1 MQELEKSLITT
12 ATLLG
17 NFENGS
23 AEWHAARSEPGAI
36 GGSDIGAI
44 AGWNR
49 WESAISKWAKKTGK
63 IADHIEPSHRMRI
76 GTKIETPLLEI
87 FEEDHPELKVFW
99 QLVKVFVFDDEGNQV
114 LDADRNPVYYLKR
127 DYSVGTWASIA
138 KPLNRANPDAIA
150 IDENGELVLIEVK
163 FAGDNMYEIP
173 QSYKAQMQWYMGIL
187 GIRRGVLV
195 ACAGSNY
202 VELPLEFDAFEFD
215 TLCLLADQFRRYVSN
230 DIMPD
235 WDGSESTY
243 NTIRAINPDIDPE
256 ASEELGDLGIHLSN
270 TYAELEELKKRY
282 QELQSRT
289 LDAMGNAKW
298 GTIDDRKVVYRTS
311 RSGGAP
317 YLAWKK

>member
-23 AEWHAARSEPGAI
+23 AEWHEARNEPGAI

-63 IADHIEPSHRMRI
+63 IADHIEPSHRMRM
-76 GTKIETPLLEI
+76 GTKFEDDLLEI
-87 FEEDHPELKVFW
+87 FQEDHPELEVCTT
-99 QLVKVFVFDDEGNQV
+99 
-114 LDADRNPVYYLKR
+114 
-127 DYSVGTWASIA
+127 GTWAWNEN
-138 KPLNRANPDAIA
+138 PLNRSNPDAIA

-173 QSYKAQMQWYMGIL
+173 QSYKAQMQWYLGIL
-187 GIRRGVLV
+187 GIKRGVLV

-215 TLCLLADQFRRYVSN
+215 TLCLLADQFRRYVAN

-235 WDGSESTY
+235 WDGSNSTY
-243 NTIRAINPDIDPE
+243 ETIRAINPDIDPE
-256 ASEELGDLGIHLSN
+256 QSEELGDLGIHLSN
-270 TYAELEELKKRY
+270 TYAELEEVKKKY
-282 QELQSRT
+282 TELQSRT
-289 LDAMGNAKW
+289 LDAMGKAKW

-317 YLAWKK
+317 YLAWKKN

>member
-63 IADHIEPSHRMRI
+63 IDDHIEPSHRMRM
-76 GTKIETPLLEI
+76 GTKFEDDLLEI
-87 FEEDHPELKVFW
+87 YQEDHSDQE
-99 QLVKVFVFDDEGNQV
+99 V
-114 LDADRNPVYYLKR
+114 LTT
-127 DYSVGTWASIA
+127 GTWAA
-138 KPLNRANPDAIA
+138 EAEPLNRANPDAIV
-150 IDENGELVLIEVK
+150 IDENGELLLIEVK
-163 FAGDNMYEIP
+163 FMGDNAYEIP

-202 VELPLEFDAFEFD
+202 VELPLEFDQFEFD
-215 TLCLLADQFRRYVSN
+215 TLCQLADQFRIYVSN

-235 WDGSESTY
+235 WDGSNSTY
-243 NTIRAINPDIDPE
+243 ETIRAINPDIDPE

-270 TYAELEELKKRY
+270 TYAELQEIERKYK
-282 QELQSRT
+282 ELQSRT
-289 LDAMGNAKW
+289 LDAMGKAKW
-298 GTIDDRKVVYRTS
+298 GTIDDQKVIYRTS
-311 RSGGAP
+311 RAGGQP

>member
-23 AEWHAARSEPGAI
+23 AEWHEARNEPGAI

-63 IADHIEPSHRMRI
+63 IADHIEPSHRMRM
-76 GTKIETPLLEI
+76 GTKFEDDLLEI
-87 FEEDHPELKVFW
+87 YQEDHPDQEV
-99 QLVKVFVFDDEGNQV
+99 LVT
-114 LDADRNPVYYLKR
+114 
-127 DYSVGTWASIA
+127 GTWASIA
-138 KPLNRANPDAIA
+138 EPLNRANPDAIA

-173 QSYKAQMQWYMGIL
+173 PSYRAQMVWYCGIL
-187 GIRRGVLV
+187 GIKRGVLV

-235 WDGSESTY
+235 WDGSNSTY
-243 NTIRAINPDIDPE
+243 ETIRAINPDIDPE

-270 TYAELEELKKRY
+270 TYAELQEIERKYK
-282 QELQSRT
+282 ELQSRT
-289 LDAMGNAKW
+289 LEAMGKAKW

-317 YLAWKK
+317 YLAWKKN